1 MLDRDGKVVFG
12 NNHLLKVIGCDK
24 EEILGKDWFST
35 FTLPEEHVRDTFVQ
49 YIQEEKVP
57 PQLEN
62 SIVSKDNQKHS
73 VLWTNL
79 VLQEADGRT
88 TGVISLGTDIT
99 ERIQREKAIQL
110 ANKKLNILSSISRHD
125 IANTLTEI
133 FLTLELAQDTIED
146 TASQEL
152 IRETLDGLRII
163 RHQIE
168 FSRYYQDIGV
178 HAPEWFELDTIIT
191 LVVREMALPDITITI
206 ETGKVMVYSDPL
218 IQKVFF
224 NLIDNTIRHGKQ
236 VTVISFTLMY
246 EGSDLIIVYRDDGA
260 GISSD
265 EKEKIFE
272 KGFGKHTGMGLF
284 LIRDILAIT
293 GLSIR
298 ECGTPGT
305 GVRLEIRST
314 KKEHGGLEG
323 NGVEKEGSAYFHLN
337 G

>member
-1 MLDRDGKVVFG
+1 MLLDRDGKVVFG

-79 VLQEADGRT
+79 VLQETDGRT
-88 TGVISLGTDIT
+88 TGIISLGTDIT

-168 FSRYYQDIGV
+168 FPGTTGHRS
-178 HAPEWFELDTIIT
+178 PCSEWFETDTIIA
-191 LVVREMALPDITITI
+191 RSQEMALPDITITI

-246 EGSDLIIVYRDDGA
+246 EGSDLIIVYRDDRA

-265 EKEKIFE
+265 E
-272 KGFGKHTGMGLF
+272 GKYLR
-284 LIRDILAIT
+284 RD
-293 GLSIR
+293 
-298 ECGTPGT
+298 
-305 GVRLEIRST
+305 LENIP
-314 KKEHGGLEG
+314 EWG
-323 NGVEKEGSAYFHLN
+323 YF
-337 G
+337 